1 MCSSSELIR
10 IGKNWVSAVGAWQRT
25 LVLAMQDYQK
35 REIQIAHTATL
46 CCAVINGINGY
57 LHDEA
62 LWRKVPIWTNP
73 FEKVSNF
80 DHSRYRKCH
89 LWAKIEASSFF
100 VWKLVRYV
108 VLILQVC
115 NRLTRCNGPGSELAP
130 LLSGCVSRSDLTQS
144 FARGPGGTEISRRSA
159 SVPTRCHPQPD
170 WEINDEPH
178 ETVLSSNRMT
188 CLASKI
194 LTGSP
199 VWVQNFAWM
208 ESAGSLVSLNR
219 SIFSLCLRKHFS
231 RPLMHLMHVWDNS
244 KACN

>member
-1 MCSSSELIR
+1 MKHYEERFRFERILSKKFQISIILDTGNANYGQEL
-10 IGKNWVSAVGAWQRT
+10 K
-25 LVLAMQDYQK
+25 LASFLD
-35 REIQIAHTATL
+35 EIWY
-46 CCAVINGINGY
+46 V
-57 LHDEA
+57 
-62 LWRKVPIWTNP
+62 V
-73 FEKVSNF
+73 
-80 DHSRYRKCH
+80 
-89 LWAKIEASSFF
+89 
-100 VWKLVRYV
+100 YV
-108 VLILQVC
+108 VLILQEC
-115 NRLTRCNGPGSELAP
+115 NKLTRCNGPGSELAP
-130 LLSGCVSRSDLTQS
+130 LLSSCVSRSDLRQS
-144 FARGPGGTEISRRSA
+144 FGRGPGGTEISRRSA